1 MARVSKEAIQIL
13 AQRISKVVDNKKEVA
28 IPTKIAKLIDG
39 YNALNQ
45 ESKELNKELNAKL
58 TSLSAQLS
66 NLGYYMKSS
75 YINNKCTTSWT
86 NAQKPSSSYN
96 EIYSDIVL
104 SLEFDKKD
112 LASLEKE
119 LIAKYS

>member
-45 ESKELNKELNAKL
+45 ESKELYAKL
-58 TSLSAQLS
+58 NSLSTQLS
-66 NLGYYMKSS
+66 NLGYCIKSS
-75 YINNKCTTSWT
+75 YINNKNIINWVPK
-86 NAQKPSSSYN
+86 QKPISSYN

>member
-28 IPTKIAKLIDG
+28 IPTIPTKIAKLIDG

-45 ESKELNKELNAKL
+45 ESKELYAKL
-58 TSLSAQLS
+58 NSLSTQLS
-66 NLGYYMKSS
+66 NLGYCIKSS
-75 YINNKCTTSWT
+75 YINNKDIINWVPK
-86 NAQKPSSSYN
+86 QKPISSYN

>member
-1 MARVSKEAIQIL
+1 MAKVSKEAIQIL

-28 IPTKIAKLIDG
+28 IPTKITKLIDG

-45 ESKELNKELNAKL
+45 ESKELSAKL
-58 TSLSAQLS
+58 NSLSVQLS
-66 NLGYYMKSS
+66 NLGYCIKSS
-75 YINNKCTTSWT
+75 YTSNTTIINWVPK
-86 NAQKPSSSYN
+86 QKTISSYN
-96 EIYSDIVL
+96 EIYNDIVL

>member
-13 AQRISKVVDNKKEVA
+13 AQRISKVVDSKKEVA
-28 IPTKIAKLIDG
+28 IPTKITKLIDG

-45 ESKELNKELNAKL
+45 ESKELNAKL
-58 TSLSAQLS
+58 NSLSAQLS

-75 YINNKCTTSWT
+75 FISNKQTISWT
-86 NAQKPSSSYN
+86 TKQNSPSSYN
-96 EIYSDIVL
+96 EIYNDIVL

>member
-13 AQRISKVVDNKKEVA
+13 AQRISKVVDNKKEVV
-28 IPTKIAKLIDG
+28 IPTKITKLIDG

-45 ESKELNKELNAKL
+45 ESKELIAKL
-58 TSLSAQLS
+58 NSLSAQLS

-75 YINNKCTTSWT
+75 YISNKNIINWVPKQ
-86 NAQKPSSSYN
+86 NPISSYN